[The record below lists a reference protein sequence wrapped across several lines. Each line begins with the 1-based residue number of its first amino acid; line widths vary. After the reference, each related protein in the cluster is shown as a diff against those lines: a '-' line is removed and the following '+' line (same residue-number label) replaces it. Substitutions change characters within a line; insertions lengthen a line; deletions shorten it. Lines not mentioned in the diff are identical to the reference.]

1 MGHWRQLE
9 SVTWQCDAGGCGM
22 MRPVCQ
28 VRKAVS
34 NVNAS
39 CKVCHF
45 CVLEQLQAV
54 HTESSTRNAGG
65 NLFGTVSSVSCAKS
79 PSGSSNHM
87 QHFNACGST
96 QTKPFDPFAICVFCT
111 SRKWKKEVRAQAAQA
126 SPALQTQRCLN
137 CLPSRLNQ
145 LNIPCMSVAYHVPA
159 MNHLRFTPRAGSLC
173 QLATFQNA
181 AVSGSCDDEQF
192 LKLSRWPVDFAV
204 AGPPRTLASSHPT
217 LQNKSATQNLQD
229 CPFECFGASRI
240 VSLCFFNSAGQS
252 SCSFWRV
259 YDSPLAQAARRFAW
273 IVATWEDRF
282 NSLDWFNIAFDCGC
296 TSGSN
301 ADMFKRFFQWSGA
314 KRARKRQ
321 LQLEFVLTCLEW
333 IVLLHFV
340 LPGFDPACGA
350 AAWLTPKALYCF
362 VEEEMWYN
370 RVCIQLR
377 ILTICT
383 SSSERNL

>member
-1 MGHWRQLE
+1 MQVDAAWCGQFAKSERLWAMSTHPVR
-9 SVTWQCDAGGCGM
+9 SVIF
-22 MRPVCQ
+22 VYL
-28 VRKAVS
+28 
-34 NVNAS
+34 NS
-39 CKVCHF
+39 CKRFTLNLPPETLEATCS
-45 CVLEQLQAV
+45 VLFRQFLVQKAQV
-54 HTESSTRNAGG
+54 GVGR
-65 NLFGTVSSVSCAKS
+65 K
-79 PSGSSNHM
+79 PNHL
-87 QHFNACGST
+87 
-96 QTKPFDPFAICVFCT
+96 PFAF
-111 SRKWKKEVRAQAAQA
+111 SA
-126 SPALQTQRCLN
+126 SPGSGKRRSEPKPPK
-137 CLPSRLNQ
+137 PSRLNP
-145 LNIPCMSVAYHVPA
+145 LNIPGMSVAYHVPA

-181 AVSGSCDDEQF
+181 AVSGCCDDEQF

-240 VSLCFFNSAGQS
+240 VSLWFFNSAGQS

-273 IVATWEDRF
+273 IVATWEDRL
-282 NSLDWFNIAFDCGC
+282 NSIDWFNIAFDCGC

-340 LPGFDPACGA
+340 LPGFDPTCGA